1 MACHALKQ
9 THQDLEVLM
18 QIFHKLIRSAPT
30 SGDAR
35 AMHSTILSIV
45 SGRLEKCFRTLKRR
59 HPSRTDIE
67 PLLQAIKGN
76 LNYERSI
83 YSSMS
88 ELEQWTNTP
97 HSTLTTSLRH
107 TVQQLSQWA
116 SASSLQLTPPS
127 YTHRQIYASVK
138 ILGAF
143 RALRAIIDEVK
154 AQTDAGNGAV
164 ALDIG
169 VSIICAP
176 TIENSALP
184 VDWIGSLVPAPAPPR
199 TRMNLREMLKV
210 EFDNAAS
217 LVSSDPSAAETIVR
231 LHRRAEAQ
239 LAAVASSG
247 IPATQ
252 IDLPSGMVGVE
263 TQDIPDL
270 DKAMSDVAAAAT
282 IVGGDMGI
290 DKQALQRLDEHLDMT
305 NVDLSGMGV
314 GTGAGG
320 DMDTDLGVL
329 LDTDLGGMG
338 DIGMGIG
345 DDDDEWGLDF
355 NNM

>member
-1 MACHALKQ
+1 
-9 THQDLEVLM
+9 
-18 QIFHKLIRSAPT
+18 
-30 SGDAR
+30 
-35 AMHSTILSIV
+35 MHSTILSIV

-67 PLLQAIKGN
+67 PLMQAIKGN

-83 YSSMS
+83 HSSMS

-116 SASSLQLTPPS
+116 SASSLQLTPPR

-184 VDWIGSLVPAPAPPR
+184 VNWIGSLVSAPAPPR

-217 LVSSDPSAAETIVR
+217 LVSSDPLAAETIVR
-231 LHRRAEAQ
+231 LHRRVEAQ

-252 IDLPSGMVGVE
+252 IDLPNGGMVGVE

-270 DKAMSDVAAAAT
+270 DKAMSDAAAAAT

-290 DKQALQRLDEHLDMT
+290 DKRALQRSLDEHLDMT
-305 NVDLSGMGV
+305 NVDLTGMGV
-314 GTGAGG
+314 GTGAEG
-320 DMDTDLGVL
+320 DIDTDLGGL
-329 LDTDLGGMG
+329 LDTDLGVMGIGMG
-338 DIGMGIG
+338 D
-345 DDDDEWGLDF
+345 DDEEWGLDF